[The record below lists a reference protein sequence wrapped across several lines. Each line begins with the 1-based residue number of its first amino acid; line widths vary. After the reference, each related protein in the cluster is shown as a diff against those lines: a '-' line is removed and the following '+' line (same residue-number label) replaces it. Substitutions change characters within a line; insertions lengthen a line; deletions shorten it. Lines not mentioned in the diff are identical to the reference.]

1 MWREK
6 YESVQYIS
14 SLSFIIT
21 MLTNHQIVLN
31 HSNWQCTIFQLGW
44 KFNTTTPVIVFES
57 YYHTRIWYCIVSK
70 HPQSKPSA
78 YVSTRW
84 YAFHIPHPS
93 AECEPNR
100 ASDKYWPK
108 KYTCK
113 SLKGCVVVLAA
124 PHRFPFRENVKL
136 HPLLR
141 RQIGPEGRGAIFGV
155 VDNRFF
161 CQGRP
166 KVVDVDHTA
175 FFL

>member
-1 MWREK
+1 M
-6 YESVQYIS
+6 
-14 SLSFIIT
+14 
-21 MLTNHQIVLN
+21 
-31 HSNWQCTIFQLGW
+31 
-44 KFNTTTPVIVFES
+44 
-57 YYHTRIWYCIVSK
+57 
-70 HPQSKPSA
+70 
-78 YVSTRW
+78 STRW

-161 CQGRP
+161 AKGALKLLMLITLLFSSRTQYHCQVNSTGIACPSFLEFYFEGFYRMFLNARREHTSLYSP
-166 KVVDVDHTA
+166 IKRCWFAICVDVEVH
-175 FFL
+175 L